1 MKTLVYASLFAL
13 AAAGCAG
20 TDSDRAGAGSTSAPV
35 TTPSAGETN
44 PRTGDN
50 AGAGARMG
58 DTQARRDNRDSQ
70 PGSRENEE
78 RR

>member
-20 TDSDRAGAGSTSAPV
+20 NDPDRASAGASAPV
-35 TTPSAGETN
+35 TTPSASGTN

-50 AGAGARMG
+50 SGAGDRMG

-70 PGSRENEE
+70 PGSREAEE

>member
-1 MKTLVYASLFAL
+1 MKTLVYASLLAL

-20 TDSDRAGAGSTSAPV
+20 NDADRASTGASAPV
-35 TTPSAGETN
+35 TTPGASGTN
-44 PRTGDN
+44 PRTGEN
-50 AGAGARMG
+50 SGAGDRMG

-70 PGSRENEE
+70 PGSREAEE